1 MVDPNPYTWTL
12 SILYS
17 RRMRRAALLLSLMIG
32 SSQGYWGYKKQPDL
46 SSPEMEMEDGQE
58 RVKRQLSSAQITYEY
73 LYYTDLILEGYASD
87 TAEAFLTSPS
97 SVPYSLLINST
108 LNVTM
113 VQVNITTVE
122 IKGSVTLN
130 ESFTTDLLDPTSG
143 RYQTLASNITLALL
157 NVYTKT
163 CNPLHVSVIEFSP
176 GSVVANYKMLLSGNI
191 SASQLSSSN
200 NLVAQS
206 LPGAISSQLLTL
218 GVTHIEPVKLEVRY
232 LDPIQ
237 LTCQINETITSVSWS
252 LTASNIS
259 NMIYSGGKNVDVTV
273 QVLSHKTI
281 SVLIINKADIWWEGT
296 FICQFFND
304 TLIHEAKA
312 EVNVILLP
320 SEITVNPIQKSLTSR
335 DTSQLVL
342 ECCVGLDGEEY
353 NVSWSYDNVTLGVQ
367 PGSRTDMRCYSLAPP
382 RPANN
387 TNYTCTF
394 TNKAGQQKGS
404 TIPVTIIGVE
414 DKYCGIDVNYGVTWN
429 ITKAG
434 LSATTTCPSGKY
446 GSLTRDCSADG
457 VWMVVQDN
465 CINQILQIALYNA
478 QALEDGLGS
487 SFVKVPEIIQ
497 QMTNSSGAVIN
508 NTAEVSAVVTILGTL
523 SKIASALNNTFDV
536 DVVTG
541 FLSMASNLTDPDYAT
556 LWSSPK
562 CPPASTVLQSV
573 ERFSQLLRADNGSFE
588 IYLENIQLK
597 GNSYGMGQEGHDY
610 KKTFENLGVSISID
624 QQTISSLVKKSDV
637 KITSVA
643 FNTIGSLL
651 PSTTEKLGN
660 DSQLNSIV
668 QSTSIQLS
676 DSTSAS
682 SNILMSFKTNTS
694 DKRYSQHCVFWDFSQ
709 KDSGGV
715 WSDVGCTSRVE
726 DNITFCSCSH
736 LTSFAVLMAIKVESL
751 ALIEEITYV
760 GLGVS
765 IFSLCVCILVE
776 WYVWKAVVRT
786 NISYFRHISLV
797 NITLSLL
804 CADVCFLSSAFPSV
818 MTKKLI
824 CLSITFLNHFFYLAL
839 FFWTFAQSVMLM
851 HQLLFVFHHLR
862 RRVFVA
868 LSFLVGYFIPVII
881 AAGTFL
887 YFYPRDRYSHKDLC
901 WLNPESG
908 AIYAFAIPAGSI
920 IVFNFLTLLVVIS
933 KLSRPS
939 VSDKNHPEDRDTA
952 KSILKAILVLTPVFG
967 LTWSFG
973 FALLTELDY
982 LTRQIFTYGFA
993 VMNAFQGFFI
1003 LITCITERKV
1013 REALFNKQS
1022 SSGTSTATT
1031 TMSTSEAPSKM
1042 TASIKKK
1049 K

>member
-1 MVDPNPYTWTL
+1 MYGASYNY
-12 SILYS
+12 
-17 RRMRRAALLLSLMIG
+17 RMRRAALLLSLMIG

-113 VQVNITTVE
+113 VQVNITTECNVTDTGKMCTCKDGYRWNITVCYTYRPCNNSTSFCSCLIIPDDNIPYCESPQNISDFRVE

-218 GVTHIEPVKLEVRY
+218 
-232 LDPIQ
+232 
-237 LTCQINETITSVSWS
+237 
-252 LTASNIS
+252 
-259 NMIYSGGKNVDVTV
+259 
-273 QVLSHKTI
+273 
-281 SVLIINKADIWWEGT
+281 GT